1 MAVHIKN
8 PEGSTEKEPLELIS
22 KFINITWLLADVLK
36 PADKN

>member
-22 KFINITWLLADVLK
+22 KFINITDTAYHK
-36 PADKN
+36 IQDKYT